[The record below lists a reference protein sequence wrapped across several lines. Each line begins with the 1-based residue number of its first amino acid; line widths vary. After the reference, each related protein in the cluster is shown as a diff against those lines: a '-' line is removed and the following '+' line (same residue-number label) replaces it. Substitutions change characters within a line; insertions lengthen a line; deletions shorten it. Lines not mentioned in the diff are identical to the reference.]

1 MQLQSTMEYAG
12 RAASESPYKEVYLLI
27 GTSIPPGSHTLHY
40 TTQSNLNRS
49 VVTTPH
55 DVSVYVDIFLQ

>member
-40 TTQSNLNRS
+40 TTQSNSS